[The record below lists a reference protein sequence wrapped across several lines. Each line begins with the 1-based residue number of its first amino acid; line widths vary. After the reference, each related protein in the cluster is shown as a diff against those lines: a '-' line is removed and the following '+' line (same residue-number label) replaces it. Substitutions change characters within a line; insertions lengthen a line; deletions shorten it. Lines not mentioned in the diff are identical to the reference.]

1 MYNQAERP
9 HGGLHML
16 VVMVRIP
23 IGSARDAE
31 RLEERFRDRLGLAE
45 GQPGFI
51 GFELLKGRDEYIS
64 VTRWATRADLDN
76 WMRSQAHADAH
87 GRTPG
92 PTGGGHPQSGPSS
105 SSDATGGMASASTM
119 VYEVIIPSGQGA

>member
-1 MYNQAERP
+1 
-9 HGGLHML
+9 ML

-31 RLEERFRDRLGLAE
+31 RLEERFRDRLGLAQ

-51 GFELLKGRDEYIS
+51 GFELLKGRDEFIS

-76 WMRSQAHADAH
+76 WMRSRTHAEAH
-87 GRTPG
+87 GRTPH
-92 PTGGGHPQSGPSS
+92 PTGGGHPQSGPLPSQDP
-105 SSDATGGMASASTM
+105 DATGGMASASTM
-119 VYEVIIPSGQGA
+119 IYEVIIASGQGC

>member
-1 MYNQAERP
+1 
-9 HGGLHML
+9 ML

-45 GQPGFI
+45 SQPGFL

-76 WMRSQAHADAH
+76 WMRSQAHAEAH
-87 GRTPG
+87 GRTPH
-92 PTGGGHPQSGPSS
+92 PTGGGHPQSGPQAAPGA
-105 SSDATGGMASASTM
+105 DGGMASASTM
-119 VYEVIIPSGQGA
+119 VYEVVIPPREGA